1 MLFRAYESVSQYSD
15 EGGVH
20 EWGKEA
26 FFTSIGDFVGL
37 PGVQDYWRDR
47 RHWFAPHMRAKIDQM
62 IAESS
67 PKMLDPSLPTYV
79 RHGARKELE

>member
-1 MLFRAYESVSQYSD
+1 MSLTGSD